1 MAKIFVVFFACL
13 MDLPCYNLYHVA
25 VVGLRVLALSI
36 VKTQI
41 NAFIYLPIYLLFL
54 IYLKKIITVIV
65 SQTEGQTTCKISEFL
80 QKVRVKNLT
89 WLLLGQLD

>member
-54 IYLKKIITVIV
+54 IYLKKKNHY
-65 SQTEGQTTCKISEFL
+65 SY
-80 QKVRVKNLT
+80 RVTDRGTDDVQNF
-89 WLLLGQLD
+89 

>member
-25 VVGLRVLALSI
+25 VIGLRVLALSI

-54 IYLKKIITVIV
+54 IYLKKK
-65 SQTEGQTTCKISEFL
+65 SLQLSCHRQRDRRRAKFLSSCKKFES
-80 QKVRVKNLT
+80 KT
-89 WLLLGQLD
+89 